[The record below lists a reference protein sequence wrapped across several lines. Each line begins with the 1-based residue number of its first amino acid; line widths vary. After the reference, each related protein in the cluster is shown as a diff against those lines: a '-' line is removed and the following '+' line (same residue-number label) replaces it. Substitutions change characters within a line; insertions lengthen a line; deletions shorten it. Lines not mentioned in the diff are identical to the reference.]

1 MGLRDRLKGRLKSIR
16 EGVKEIH
23 EEARHPGRPAPH
35 MVPRNKLWA
44 AEEGKSPPPSPEQ
57 AAAPEID
64 PFKQKAAVKED
75 QEFWFLEGDNEG
87 WDQTNPTADSALNED
102 ASDPEEEKNDSG
114 SESEE

>member
-16 EGVKEIH
+16 DGVKEIH

-44 AEEGKSPPPSPEQ
+44 AEEGKSPPPPAEKSSS
-57 AAAPEID
+57 PEID
-64 PFKQKAAVKED
+64 PYKRKAAVKED

-87 WDQTNPTADSALNED
+87 WDQTNPT
-102 ASDPEEEKNDSG
+102 PENEKNDSG
-114 SESEE
+114 SEPEQ